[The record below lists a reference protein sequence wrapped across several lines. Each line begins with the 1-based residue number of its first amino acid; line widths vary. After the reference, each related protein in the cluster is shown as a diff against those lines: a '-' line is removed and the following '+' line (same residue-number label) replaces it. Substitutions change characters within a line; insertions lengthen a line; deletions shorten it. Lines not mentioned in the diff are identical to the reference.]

1 MILGYARPTRLAWSD
16 STPSGQPGTPSRVSS
31 SPRATCPRR
40 AADEHPRGHPN
51 PSSESSSAAA
61 ETAGG
66 GPRRRA
72 GRPPRP
78 EYCRSSSVLS
88 LLLPPPLRA
97 PLPHCRREDLVQHS
111 DRRFPWPGARPQ
123 SNRGLGAGR
132 RSSPPRTATRGAAR
146 RRRRRSTRPPGPET
160 LRCSCRCRGGAPD
173 LTGRCRCRQGR
184 CRWPLALAVG
194 IGTVEAPDILLLG
207 HSGRDKR
214 GGHRRGG
221 GRIGPGVDTKWGG
234 LWRRDERQC

>member
-1 MILGYARPTRLAWSD
+1 MSRLPRGRPVRGGPRTSIRAVILTR
-16 STPSGQPGTPSRVSS
+16 
-31 SPRATCPRR
+31 PRR
-40 AADEHPRGHPN
+40 ARRPRPRRRGGDRGGGLEDLLG
-51 PSSESSSAAA
+51 PSTAVPPQSYPAPPPLPARRSSAAL
-61 ETAGG
+61 
-66 GPRRRA
+66 
-72 GRPPRP
+72 RPT
-78 EYCRSSSVLS
+78 
-88 LLLPPPLRA
+88 PP
-97 PLPHCRREDLVQHS
+97 V
-111 DRRFPWPGARPQ
+111 ARPQ

>member
-1 MILGYARPTRLAWSD
+1 MSRLPRGRPVRGGPRTSIRAVILTR
-16 STPSGQPGTPSRVSS
+16 
-31 SPRATCPRR
+31 PRR
-40 AADEHPRGHPN
+40 ARRPRPDGGGGT
-51 PSSESSSAAA
+51 EEEGWKTSSARVLPFLLSPDPSASD
-61 ETAGG
+61 
-66 GPRRRA
+66 
-72 GRPPRP
+72 RPP
-78 EYCRSSSVLS
+78 V
-88 LLLPPPLRA
+88 
-97 PLPHCRREDLVQHS
+97 
-111 DRRFPWPGARPQ
+111 ARPQ

-146 RRRRRSTRPPGPET
+146 RRRRRSTTSRCHET
-160 LRCSCRCRGGAPD
+160 LRRSCRCRGGAPD

>member
-88 LLLPPPLRA
+88 HLLPPPLRA

-111 DRRFPWPGARPQ
+111 DRRLPWPVRSQTEDSAPVGAPRHRERRRGEPRADGGGGRRARPGPRR
-123 SNRGLGAGR
+123 SGAPADAGAGR
-132 RSSPPRTATRGAAR
+132 RTSPDGA
-146 RRRRRSTRPPGPET
+146 
-160 LRCSCRCRGGAPD
+160 GAVRAVAV
-173 LTGRCRCRQGR
+173 GRWH
-184 CRWPLALAVG
+184 WPLALAQSKLP
-194 IGTVEAPDILLLG
+194 IFFYWAILDAT
-207 HSGRDKR
+207 S
-214 GGHRRGG
+214 GG
-221 GRIGPGVDTKWGG
+221 GIAGAVV
-234 LWRRDERQC
+234 E